1 MRRPGRIL
9 GVAVGLFGA
18 AMSAAGCHDALK
30 PYTPAGADVLQQP
43 APVPSLLREATAVV
57 TAITFENRDN
67 GVVIVVRTTGV
78 PPEVRTSQGQNSRR
92 VSLHMPVTRL
102 DTGLAVASLQD
113 PSGTVTRIE
122 AVERIRRLEPLVI
135 VNVLL
140 NRAAHIEVEQEN
152 GTVLLSLAN
161 R

>member
-9 GVAVGLFGA
+9 GVAVGLLGA

-30 PYTPAGADVLQQP
+30 LYTPAGADDLQQP
-43 APVPSLLREATAVV
+43 APAPSLLREAAAVV

-67 GVVIVVRTTGV
+67 AQVIVVRTTGAT
-78 PPEVRTSQGQNSRR
+78 PEVRASQDQNSRR
-92 VSLHMPVTRL
+92 VSLQLPATRL
-102 DTGLAVASLQD
+102 DTGLAVASPQD
-113 PSGTVTRIE
+113 PSGTVNRIE

-135 VNVLL
+135 VKVHLS
-140 NRAAHIEVEQEN
+140 RAARIEVEQEN

>member
-30 PYTPAGADVLQQP
+30 PYTPAGADVQQQP

-92 VSLHMPVTRL
+92 VSLHMPATRL

-113 PSGTVTRIE
+113 RGTVTRIE

-135 VNVLL
+135 VNVHL